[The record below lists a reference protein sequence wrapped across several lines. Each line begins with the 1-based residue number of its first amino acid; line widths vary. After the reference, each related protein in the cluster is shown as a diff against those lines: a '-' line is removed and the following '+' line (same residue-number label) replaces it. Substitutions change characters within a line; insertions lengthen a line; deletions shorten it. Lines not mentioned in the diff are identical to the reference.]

1 MKDLCKKSI
10 KTLRKETEDTRRW
23 KGLPCSWTGRINVE
37 EMATLLKAIGR
48 VSAILIKI
56 PTQFFIELKI

>member
-10 KTLRKETEDTRRW
+10 KTLRKEIEDPRRW